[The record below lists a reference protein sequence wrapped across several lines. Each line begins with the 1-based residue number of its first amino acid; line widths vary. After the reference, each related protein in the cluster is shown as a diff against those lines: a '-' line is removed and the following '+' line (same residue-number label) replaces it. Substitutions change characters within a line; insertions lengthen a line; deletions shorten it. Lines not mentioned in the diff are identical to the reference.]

1 MQVLLPCSLNQQ
13 HWVLCDVR
21 IREERI
27 IMYDPLARV
36 DIAYRREPLEPL
48 VCLMP
53 ILLRFV
59 GFYEETQVD
68 MPPVD
73 VRWKVQ
79 RLGRSVVLQQPD
91 G

>member
-53 ILLRFV
+53 ILLRFLR
-59 GFYEETQVD
+59 FYEQTPVP

-79 RLGRSVVLQQPD
+79 RLRRAAVPQQPD